1 MFKILDWYIGRTII
15 ATTTLVLVT
24 FVGLS
29 GIIKYVEQLRK
40 VGDGSYD
47 LLQAL
52 FFVLLS
58 VPRDVEMFFPMA
70 ALLGALIGLGALAAS
85 SELVVMQASGFSKLD
100 IGLSVLKTAIPL
112 MIIVTLLGEWGAPQ
126 AQKMA
131 RDMRAFATSGGNI
144 LSVRTGVW
152 ARDSNDFIFVAK
164 IDNERLYGLNMWR
177 FDEQKQL
184 RHVVFAEQVDY
195 LGDNHWLMK
204 QVQITDLQD
213 NVVLT
218 KQYLD
223 VYQWRTALAPDK
235 LAVVTVK
242 PEELALSGL
251 YDYVHY
257 LKASEQDASRYE
269 LALWRKLT
277 QPFSIGVMM
286 LMALSF
292 IFGPLRSVTM
302 GARILSGVIAG
313 FTFYISS
320 EFFGPLSLVYGFPQL
335 LVLLLLAWSFSRLPL
350 CYYVVSCRMKQR
362 RGDNLSPPYSF
373 RARYLSFYSSTPLGY
388 TFQRD

>member
-15 ATTTLVLVT
+15 ATTILVLTT
-24 FVGLS
+24 FIGLS

-40 VGDGSYD
+40 VGNGTYD
-47 LLQAL
+47 LMQAL
-52 FFVLLS
+52 LFVVLS
-58 VPRDVEMFFPMA
+58 IPRDIEMFFPMA

-85 SELVVMQASGFSKLD
+85 SELVVMQAAGFSKLD
-100 IGLSVLKTAIPL
+100 IGLSVLKTAVPL
-112 MIIVTLLGEWGAPQ
+112 MIIITLLGEWGAPQ
-126 AQKMA
+126 AQKAA
-131 RDMRAFATSGGNI
+131 RDLRAFATSGGQI

-152 ARDSNDFIFVAK
+152 ARDANDFIFIGK
-164 IDNERLYGLNMWR
+164 IDDNHLYGLNMWR

-184 RHVVFAEQVDY
+184 RTVIFAKQVDY
-195 LGDNHWLMK
+195 LGENEWMMK
-204 QVQITDLQD
+204 
-213 NVVLT
+213 NVEVTYMNNDVVIT
-218 KQYLD
+218 KQSLPQYS
-223 VYQWRTALAPDK
+223 WETSLAPDK

-269 LALWRKLT
+269 LAFWRKIT
-277 QPFSIGVMM
+277 QPFSIAVMM

-320 EFFGPLSLVYGFPQL
+320 EFFGPLSLVYGIPPVFGAVAPS
-335 LVLLLLAWSFSRLPL
+335 LVFLTIALLLL
-350 CYYVVSCRMKQR
+350 R
-362 RGDNLSPPYSF
+362 RKL
-373 RARYLSFYSSTPLGY
+373 
-388 TFQRD
+388 

>member
-15 ATTTLVLVT
+15 ATTILVLTT
-24 FVGLS
+24 FIGLS

-40 VGDGSYD
+40 VGNGTYD
-47 LLQAL
+47 LMQAL
-52 FFVLLS
+52 LFVVLS
-58 VPRDVEMFFPMA
+58 IPRDIEMFFPMA

-85 SELVVMQASGFSKLD
+85 SELVVMQAAGFSKLD
-100 IGLSVLKTAIPL
+100 IGLSVLKTAVPL
-112 MIIVTLLGEWGAPQ
+112 MIIITLLGEWGAPQ
-126 AQKMA
+126 AQKAA
-131 RDMRAFATSGGNI
+131 RDLRAFATSGGQI

-152 ARDSNDFIFVAK
+152 ARDANDFIFIGK
-164 IDNERLYGLNMWR
+164 IDDNHLYGLNIWR

-184 RHVVFAEQVDY
+184 RTVIFAKQVDY
-195 LGDNHWLMK
+195 LGENEWMMK
-204 QVQITDLQD
+204 NVEVTDMNND
-213 NVVLT
+213 VVIT
-218 KQYLD
+218 KQSLPQYS
-223 VYQWRTALAPDK
+223 WETSLAPDK

-269 LALWRKLT
+269 LAFWRKIT
-277 QPFSIGVMM
+277 QPFSIAVMM

-320 EFFGPLSLVYGFPQL
+320 EFFGPLSLVYGIPPVFGAVAPS
-335 LVLLLLAWSFSRLPL
+335 LVFLTIALLLL
-350 CYYVVSCRMKQR
+350 R
-362 RGDNLSPPYSF
+362 RKL
-373 RARYLSFYSSTPLGY
+373 
-388 TFQRD
+388 

>member
-15 ATTTLVLVT
+15 ATSTLVLIT

-40 VGDGSYD
+40 VGEGTYD

-52 FFVLLS
+52 IFVLLS
-58 VPRDVEMFFPMA
+58 IPRDIEMFFPMA

-85 SELVVMQASGFSKLD
+85 SELVVMQAAGFSKLD
-100 IGLSVLKTAIPL
+100 IGLSVLKTAVPL
-112 MIIVTLLGEWGAPQ
+112 MIIITLLGEWGAPQ

-131 RDMRAFATSGGNI
+131 RDLRSFATSGGQI

-152 ARDSNDFIFVAK
+152 ARDANDFIFIGK
-164 IDNERLYGLNMWR
+164 INDNRLYAMNMWR
-177 FDEQKQL
+177 FDQDKHL
-184 RHVVFAEQVDY
+184 RQVYNAKQVDY
-195 LGDNHWLMK
+195 VGENIWLMK
-204 QVQITDLQD
+204 DVVVTDMSDDIVISKHSLPE
-213 NVVLT
+213 
-218 KQYLD
+218 YR
-223 VYQWRTALAPDK
+223 WETALAPDK

-257 LKASEQDASRYE
+257 LKASEQDSSRYE
-269 LALWRKLT
+269 LAFWRKIS
-277 QPFSIGVMM
+277 QPFSIAVMM

-320 EFFGPLSLVYGFPQL
+320 EFFGPLSLVYNIPPVFGAVAPS
-335 LVLLLLAWSFSRLPL
+335 LVFLTIALLLL
-350 CYYVVSCRMKQR
+350 R
-362 RGDNLSPPYSF
+362 RKL
-373 RARYLSFYSSTPLGY
+373 
-388 TFQRD
+388 